1 MKKYQRLV
9 LLITSVLSLGLF
21 LIYRHQY
28 NRLHQVLEVFNFFG
42 TPCNV
47 SELEHSPNVMLEHD
61 WGPQPVWQAIS
72 TKSSAF
78 TFSAFWLHNNL
89 IKGILVQHPQSS
101 VPKQCYLF
109 LENGG
114 IPVKGKLE
122 ASSIQ
127 DESDFKVY
135 LYSCMFEPVK
145 SQPYAVGF
153 KVPGQAKYVTVLVH
167 NTVNSQL
174 MFNST
179 LCVAPEMLSTKS
191 LLEFISFHSMLGV
204 ESFIVY
210 HQQDLPH
217 RIVKLLRNFSTTL
230 NIWITFYPIN
240 SPSTQSFSNVALEYD
255 CKLRTSSQTKYS
267 LFLGVN
273 DYVVPSADHTLQH
286 SNTARTRL
294 PVKQFCLNNLEQ
306 KKPMVLQNF
315 ELIDDYKFNL
325 VLEVNKLQNITTGV
339 GHTKLPSLFEN
350 SCVLHRY
357 EKCSL
362 VTKTKVDYSMKRF
375 SEDLIRSTLM
385 QLLIHDNF

>member
-9 LLITSVLSLGLF
+9 LLITSVLSLSLF

-28 NRLHQVLEVFNFFG
+28 NRLHQVLAVFNFFG

-47 SELEHSPNVMLEHD
+47 SELERSPNLMLEHD

-72 TKSSAF
+72 IKSSAF
-78 TFSAFWLHNNL
+78 TFSAFLMHNSL
-89 IKGILVQHPQSS
+89 IKGILVQHPQSPL
-101 VPKQCYLF
+101 PKQCYLF
-109 LENGG
+109 FENGG
-114 IPVKGKLE
+114 IPVKGKLKT
-122 ASSIQ
+122 SSIQ
-127 DESDFKVY
+127 DESDFKIY

-145 SQPYAVGF
+145 SEPYAVGF
-153 KVPGQAKYVTVLVH
+153 KVQGQAQYVTVSVH

-191 LLEFISFHSMLGV
+191 LLEFISFHNMLGV

-210 HQQDLPH
+210 HHQSLPH

-230 NIWITFYPIN
+230 NIWITFYPVN
-240 SPSTQSFSNVALEYD
+240 SPYTQSFSNVALEYD
-255 CKLRTSSQTKYS
+255 CKLRTTGQTKFS

-273 DYVVPSADHTLQH
+273 DYVVPSVDHSKTT
-286 SNTARTRL
+286 NVRL
-294 PVKQFCLNNLEQ
+294 PVKKFCLNNLEQ

-325 VLEVNKLQNITTGV
+325 VLEVNKLQNISSV
-339 GHTKLPSLFEN
+339 GSTKLPSLFEN

-375 SEDLIRSTLM
+375 SEDLIRSTLV
-385 QLLIHDNF
+385 QLLIHDTF

>member
-1 MKKYQRLV
+1 MRKYQRLV

-47 SELEHSPNVMLEHD
+47 SELERSPNLMLEHD

-72 TKSSAF
+72 TTSSAF
-78 TFSAFWLHNNL
+78 TFSAFLLPNNL

-101 VPKQCYLF
+101 LPRQCYLF

-122 ASSIQ
+122 AFSIQ
-127 DESDFKVY
+127 DESDYKVY
-135 LYSCMFEPVK
+135 LYSCTFESVK
-145 SQPYAVGF
+145 SLPYAVGF
-153 KVPGQAKYVTVLVH
+153 KVQGQAKYITVLVH

-179 LCVAPEMLSTKS
+179 LCVGPEMLSTKS

-210 HQQDLPH
+210 HHQDLPH

-230 NIWITFYPIN
+230 NIWITFYPVN
-240 SPSTQSFSNVALEYD
+240 SPYSQSFSSVALEYD
-255 CKLRTSSQTKYS
+255 CKLRTTGQTKYS

-273 DYVVPSADHTLQH
+273 DYVVPSADQALPH
-286 SNTARTRL
+286 SNTAKIRL
-294 PVKQFCLNNLEQ
+294 PVYKFCLNNLEQ

-325 VLEVNKLQNITTGV
+325 VLEVSKLQNTTWV
-339 GHTKLPSLFEN
+339 GYTKLPSLFEN
-350 SCVLHRY
+350 NCVLHRY

-375 SEDLIRSTLM
+375 SGDLIRSTLV
-385 QLLIHDNF
+385 QLLIHDTF